1 MSVYEYSE
9 DRRNDPELRAKVE
22 RVLVAQ
28 RDLLQKAAAT
38 LKELSDEMRVLSG
51 TGQTRSI
58 YDRCFDKVAL
68 ASYSVGSDAE
78 FMKNIG
84 GDTYIGNMAA
94 SEMGEYLQS
103 IDMEARFRGHV

>member
-1 MSVYEYSE
+1 VSVYHYSD
-9 DRRNDPELRAKVE
+9 DRRHDPETRAKVE
-22 RVLVAQ
+22 RVLIAQ

-38 LKELSDEMRVLSG
+38 LKGLSDEMRVLSG

-58 YDRCFDKVAL
+58 YERCFDKVAT

-78 FMKNIG
+78 FMKDIG

-94 SEMGEYLQS
+94 SEMGEYLEN
-103 IDMEARFRGHV
+103 IDMEARFRGHA